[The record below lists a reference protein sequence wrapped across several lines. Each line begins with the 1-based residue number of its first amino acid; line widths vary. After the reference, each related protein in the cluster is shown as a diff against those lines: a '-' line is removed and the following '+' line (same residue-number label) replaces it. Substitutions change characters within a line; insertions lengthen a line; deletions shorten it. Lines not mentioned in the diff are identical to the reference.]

1 MLRLR
6 LGTFRGWECLDAAI
20 DLETL
25 AQTANIMSSAA
36 LVSAR
41 KSRSMLFY
49 RIVLPTIVSSSAVV
63 SAYTNLHHT
72 QIRSLH
78 PSAAHSNVL
87 PFGPRRRHSSNE
99 YPRQILRY
107 DRSLAKSRNSANS
120 NNATTTSLTT
130 SDVQHMKLAVRLARI
145 GYGNT
150 FPNPAVGCVLVSH
163 GDDSSSIIG
172 SGFHPKAGMP
182 HAEVFALLE
191 ACGHVDDGVEAARSV
206 MEVSNN
212 SENMTKQV
220 VDLLSVYKSPDGA
233 SELFKDHFADSNV
246 TAYVTL
252 EPCCHVGQTPPCAL
266 SLVVAGINRVVVG
279 FRDPNPR
286 VDGGGIQLLKDAGI
300 DVHVMGASSN
310 SEEEVESAQECTKLV
325 EYFVKRISPD
335 SPVNVYDDMN
345 GKKRMVLRAI
355 AGRQKTA
362 GTMPEVEWAHDKR
375 VSQEDSK
382 DMQFLQQVDIDSRF
396 LEKID
401 EKLWQH
407 EVVLLRLKNVVSKK
421 KGAKIIGERVG
432 EILNAHLAQ
441 VLGHTALLYRPALP
455 SILDLDE
462 MVRIESEESE

>member
-1 MLRLR
+1 
-6 LGTFRGWECLDAAI
+6 
-20 DLETL
+20 
-25 AQTANIMSSAA
+25 MSSAA
-36 LVSAR
+36 LFSAR
-41 KSRSMLFY
+41 KFRSMLFY
-49 RIVLPTIVSSSAVV
+49 RIVIPTIVSSSAVV

-107 DRSLAKSRNSANS
+107 DRSLTKSRNSANS
-120 NNATTTSLTT
+120 NDATTTSLTT

-191 ACGHVDDGVEAARSV
+191 A
-206 MEVSNN
+206 
-212 SENMTKQV
+212 
-220 VDLLSVYKSPDGA
+220 Y
-233 SELFKDHFADSNV
+233 
-246 TAYVTL
+246 
-252 EPCCHVGQTPPCAL
+252 
-266 SLVVAGINRVVVG
+266 
-279 FRDPNPR
+279 
-286 VDGGGIQLLKDAGI
+286 AGI

>member
-1 MLRLR
+1 
-6 LGTFRGWECLDAAI
+6 
-20 DLETL
+20 
-25 AQTANIMSSAA
+25 MSSAA
-36 LVSAR
+36 LFSAR
-41 KSRSMLFY
+41 KFRSMLFY
-49 RIVLPTIVSSSAVV
+49 RIVIPTIVSSSAVV

-107 DRSLAKSRNSANS
+107 DRSLTKSRNSANS
-120 NNATTTSLTT
+120 NDATTTSLTT

-191 ACGHVDDGVEAARSV
+191 ACGH
-206 MEVSNN
+206 
-212 SENMTKQV
+212 
-220 VDLLSVYKSPDGA
+220 
-233 SELFKDHFADSNV
+233 DHFADSNV

-252 EPCCHVGQTPPCAL
+252 EPCCHEGQTPPCAL

-300 DVHVMGASSN
+300 DVHVM
-310 SEEEVESAQECTKLV
+310 EVESAQECTKLV

-335 SPVNVYDDMN
+335 SPV
-345 GKKRMVLRAI
+345 
-355 AGRQKTA
+355 
-362 GTMPEVEWAHDKR
+362 
-375 VSQEDSK
+375 
-382 DMQFLQQVDIDSRF
+382 
-396 LEKID
+396 
-401 EKLWQH
+401 
-407 EVVLLRLKNVVSKK
+407 
-421 KGAKIIGERVG
+421 
-432 EILNAHLAQ
+432 
-441 VLGHTALLYRPALP
+441 
-455 SILDLDE
+455 
-462 MVRIESEESE
+462 